1 MGTRRGLASPKSHWA
16 EGRNG
21 WVGRRSASGGGSRVS
36 QMLRWTRRQ
45 ERKCARNRTRL
56 PVTTAADQTVAA
68 PESGKPPLPR
78 KPCLA
83 SSALIP
89 KNLPPPRLSSLLRP
103 EFTSLNQG
111 EPQRQA
117 SQTRGTRR
125 QKATISDGSWKTC
138 APPPV
143 RLGPSAVSVAT
154 ENESKSP
161 TPQAKRVR
169 IRLGDG
175 DAC

>member
-1 MGTRRGLASPKSHWA
+1 MWFGFSKELLGL
-16 EGRNG
+16 RNG

-45 ERKCARNRTRL
+45 ERKCARNRTQL

-78 KPCLA
+78 KPCRA
-83 SSALIP
+83 SSTLLP
-89 KNLPPPRLSSLLRP
+89 ENLHPRLPSLLRP

-117 SQTRGTRR
+117 SQTHGTRR
-125 QKATISDGSWKTC
+125 QKATISFRT
-138 APPPV
+138 APGRPALPLWCGWG
-143 RLGPSAVSVAT
+143 RLRCQWLKKMKANPRHLKPK
-154 ENESKSP
+154 ESG
-161 TPQAKRVR
+161 
-169 IRLGDG
+169 LG
-175 DAC
+175 